1 MKQLLV
7 ICVLT
12 LQLFGLHSAN
22 AGMVAP
28 VGAES
33 ITRKSAA
40 HSLFLQRDHPAEISP
55 TVRIVTTALKARYHR
70 SPAGAVNVVD
80 GASVLAVPSA
90 KNPDNYT
97 SPLYLPLIRLLL
109 YPKHYFW

>member
-7 ICVLT
+7 ICVLA
-12 LQLFGLHSAN
+12 LQLFGSHSAN

-33 ITRKSAA
+33 VTKKHAA
-40 HSLFLQRDHPAEISP
+40 HSLFLQQDHPADISP
-55 TVRIVTTALKARYHR
+55 TVRIATTALKARCHR
-70 SPAGAVNVVD
+70 SPGAAASFSDAVN
-80 GASVLAVPSA
+80 ALAVRPD
-90 KNPDNYT
+90 KNPDRYS

-109 YPKHYFW
+109 FPKHYFW